1 MVLRSIFEILLVGFT
16 VWAVF
21 NEDRF
26 AALEERLVCKLRRK
40 ALKTVSACHERSG
53 ALSRIK

>member
-26 AALEERLVCKLRRK
+26 AALEERLVCKIRRK
-40 ALKTVSACHERSG
+40 ALKTVSSEREHG
-53 ALSRIK
+53 RALSRIK